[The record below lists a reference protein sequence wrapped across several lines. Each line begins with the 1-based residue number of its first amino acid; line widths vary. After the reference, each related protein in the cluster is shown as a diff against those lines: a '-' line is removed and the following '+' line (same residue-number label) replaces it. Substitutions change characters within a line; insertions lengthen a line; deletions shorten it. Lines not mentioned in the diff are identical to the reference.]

1 MALALQLCPLY
12 SVLWTDLP
20 AWRQPM
26 AMRQT
31 RLLPSCMPMFN
42 QCLLGRFNWCIPL
55 LSHHHCVLFSA
66 QKRRL
71 VRQLNDANGRGT
83 PEVATSGSFSTVG
96 KAGRQRRKSGDGL
109 INLLTPRR
117 KRPPVT
123 GSYSVQGAVGRP
135 RREAMS
141 SSSFRRQNSH
151 PTTPLA
157 PPRASLLSPSHLSS
171 PAVLSPCRE
180 RLPSPT
186 LVTTPN
192 SQSSEVGQYNI

>member
-1 MALALQLCPLY
+1 M
-12 SVLWTDLP
+12 
-20 AWRQPM
+20 
-26 AMRQT
+26 
-31 RLLPSCMPMFN
+31 
-42 QCLLGRFNWCIPL
+42 
-55 LSHHHCVLFSA
+55 
-66 QKRRL
+66 
-71 VRQLNDANGRGT
+71 RQLNEANGRGT
-83 PEVATSGSFSTVG
+83 PDVATSGSFSTVG
-96 KAGRQRRKSGDGL
+96 KSSRQRRKSGDGL

-123 GSYSVQGAVGRP
+123 GSYSVQGAVGRQAP

-186 LVTTPN
+186 LPTTPN
-192 SQSSEVGQYNI
+192 SQLSEVSWSWEKITQNYELLQDGRCLLGWQTKEDLEAFLPIYMHCYLWDE

>member
-1 MALALQLCPLY
+1 MRLTRPWLSSTLMSNPC
-12 SVLWTDLP
+12 
-20 AWRQPM
+20 QP
-26 AMRQT
+26 
-31 RLLPSCMPMFN
+31 
-42 QCLLGRFNWCIPL
+42 GRSLDFELIKL
-55 LSHHHCVLFSA
+55 IFTFFLSSA

-71 VRQLNDANGRGT
+71 VRQLNEANGRGT
-83 PEVATSGSFSTVG
+83 PDVATSGSFSTVG
-96 KAGRQRRKSGDGL
+96 NGKGRQRRKSGDGL

-141 SSSFRRQNSH
+141 SSSFRRQNSQ

-157 PPRASLLSPSHLSS
+157 PPRSSLLSPSHLSC

-180 RLPSPT
+180 RLPSPAQ
-186 LVTTPN
+186 VTTPN
-192 SQSSEVGQYNI
+192 SQASEVRIVRMEF

>member
-1 MALALQLCPLY
+1 MVPF
-12 SVLWTDLP
+12 SISTTVL
-20 AWRQPM
+20 
-26 AMRQT
+26 
-31 RLLPSCMPMFN
+31 
-42 QCLLGRFNWCIPL
+42 L
-55 LSHHHCVLFSA
+55 LSAH
-66 QKRRL
+66 KRRL
-71 VRQLNDANGRGT
+71 VRQLNEANGRGT

-96 KAGRQRRKSGDGL
+96 KGRQRRKSGDGL

-135 RREAMS
+135 PRREVMS

-151 PTTPLA
+151 PSTPLA

-186 LVTTPN
+186 FPTTPN
-192 SQSSEVGQYNI
+192 SQASEVKWD